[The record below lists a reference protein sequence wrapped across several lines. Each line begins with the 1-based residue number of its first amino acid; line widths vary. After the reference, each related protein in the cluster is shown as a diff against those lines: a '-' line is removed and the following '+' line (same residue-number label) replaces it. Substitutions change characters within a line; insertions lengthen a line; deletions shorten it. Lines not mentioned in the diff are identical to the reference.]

1 MFAIQSAILSSLCD
15 FARLDARGTNRLAL
29 VSTSWQGH
37 ANGLQVGIKS
47 AWRSVICVG
56 DIIAELR
63 SLPTDFA
70 AFSHCF

>member
-1 MFAIQSAILSSLCD
+1 MFAIQSAILGSLCD
-15 FARLDARGTNRLAL
+15 FARLDTGGTNRLAL
-29 VSTSWQGH
+29 VSTGGQGH
-37 ANGLQVGIKS
+37 PDGLQIRIES

-56 DIIAELR
+56 DIITELR

>member
-1 MFAIQSAILSSLCD
+1 MFAIQSAILGSLCD
-15 FARLDARGTNRLAL
+15 FARLDAGGTNRLAL
-29 VSTSWQGH
+29 VSTGGQRH
-37 ANGLQVGIKS
+37 PDGLQIRIES
-47 AWRSVICVG
+47 ARRSVICVG